1 MHACNACNADPA
13 TDRIEGKFFSENVF
27 NMSSRNI
34 TEAEIEVF
42 RKGLGFVPTTEKNQL
57 LATKKIILKNLGETL
72 DYECILQM
80 K

>member
-13 TDRIEGKFFSENVF
+13 TGRIEGKFFSENVF

-42 RKGLGFVPTTEKNQL
+42 RKGLGFVPTTEKN
-57 LATKKIILKNLGETL
+57 
-72 DYECILQM
+72 
-80 K
+80 

>member
-13 TDRIEGKFFSENVF
+13 TGRIEGKFFSENVF